1 MKKFWTT
8 RFPTLIFFLVILA
21 SRLPLIGAG
30 FGSDGDAWRNAVAA
44 FRMREVGHY
53 VASRPPGFPVFE
65 SLLVPLVPLGWVAT
79 NALAA
84 VAGVVAVMVFMRV
97 SRELKIPS
105 PFWLTFAFAFSGVL
119 WVYTTQTMDY
129 TLGLALLLGTYWSLL
144 NRRHFLAG
152 LLLALAAGCRLT
164 TATLVLPALAMLLI
178 GRSGRQSVILF
189 LASYV
194 VVTVGVYIPAIL
206 HFRSVGP
213 IPGFFWHASQ
223 MHVTFDT
230 LPRLLRL
237 DAVFLFGKLGSLM
250 LALGLT
256 SQLLFEI
263 YRRVR
268 RSGRK
273 FAANRGVFPMR
284 PRIDTG
290 GQQANRLTPPAIV
303 FEAGVVLVIF
313 ILYLMAPY
321 EPEYLI
327 PLFPFVL
334 LLVGRLLTRRLLV
347 ITALLIASEV
357 VIVPLFDKQGAAP
370 GRLALE
376 MDQRREAL
384 RVAKVLEARRPTI
397 PTVFVVGRVATL
409 QLHLLVPSLER
420 EEKVWRAW
428 IEPGVALWSPDRRRG
443 YAALIDQSTRKV
455 LEKEGYHIE
464 VLRKSGRWTK
474 RLE

>member
-1 MKKFWTT
+1 MVLKKSWTT
-8 RFPTLIFFLVILA
+8 RFPHLIFLLVILA
-21 SRLPLIGAG
+21 SRLPLIGGG

-65 SLLVPLVPLGWVAT
+65 SLLVPLVPLGWAAT

-129 TLGLALLLGTYWSLL
+129 TLGLALLLGSYWSLL
-144 NRRHFLAG
+144 NGRHFLAG

-164 TATLVLPALAMLLI
+164 TAPLVLPALAMLLV
-178 GRSGRQSVILF
+178 GRAGRRSVVLF

-194 VVTVGVYIPAIL
+194 VVTAGVYVPAIL

-213 IPGFFWHASQ
+213 IPGFLWHASQ
-223 MHVTFDT
+223 LHVTFAT
-230 LPRLLRL
+230 LPGLLRL

-256 SQLLFEI
+256 GRLLLEI

-268 RSGRK
+268 RLERH
-273 FAANRGVFPMR
+273 ATVNRYTQPE
-284 PRIDTG
+284 
-290 GQQANRLTPPAIV
+290 IV
-303 FEAGVVLVIF
+303 FEAGVVLVIST
-313 ILYLMAPY
+313 LYFMAPY
-321 EPEYLI
+321 EAEYLI

-347 ITALLIASEV
+347 VTALLIASEV
-357 VIVPLFDKQGAAP
+357 VIVPLFDKRGWAP

-384 RVAKVLEARRPTI
+384 RVAKVLEARRPTE

-409 QLHLLVPSLER
+409 QLHILVPSLQR

-428 IEPGVALWSPDRRRG
+428 IEPGVALWSPDRQRG
-443 YAALIDQSTRKV
+443 YAALIDPSTRKT
-455 LEKEGYHIE
+455 LETEGYNIE
-464 VLRKSGRWTK
+464 VLRESGRWTQP
-474 RLE
+474 LE